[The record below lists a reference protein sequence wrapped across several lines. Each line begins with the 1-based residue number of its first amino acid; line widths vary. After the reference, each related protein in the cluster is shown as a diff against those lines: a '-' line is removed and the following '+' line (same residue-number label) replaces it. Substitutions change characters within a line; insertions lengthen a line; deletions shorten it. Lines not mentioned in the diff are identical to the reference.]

1 LNRIRGEKSNE
12 VELLSTAELRPVGRH
27 PLIIRLAD
35 LPRKARLAPFL
46 LILSL
51 DKLS

>member
-27 PLIIRLAD
+27 PLIVRFAD
-35 LPRKARLAPFL
+35 LRLKARLAPFL